1 MIDAS
6 IRVASDSGELAAWAV
21 ERFITVARESAAR
34 QGRFLVALSGGETPR
49 EMHRRLAAPP
59 VLSAVPWSSTHFFW
73 VDERCVPRESPHSNF
88 GAAWRE
94 FLSLVPVPNDHV
106 HPVNGEL
113 PPEDGAAHYE
123 LELVR
128 SFHLKNNELPVF
140 DLVILGM
147 GSDGHTAS
155 LFPESTALS
164 EKKRRVISVH
174 GGIPALDRIT
184 LTVPVLNR
192 ARHAVFLVSGA
203 GKAETVKAVL
213 SGAGASLPAGRI
225 CPVKGE
231 LLWLLDREAA
241 RLLEIG

>member
-6 IRVASDSGELAAWAV
+6 ITVVSDPGELAARAV
-21 ERFITVARESAAR
+21 ERFIAVARESVAR
-34 QGRFLVALSGGETPR
+34 QGRFSAALSGGETPR

-59 VLSAVPWSSTHFFW
+59 TVSAVPWSSTHFFW

-88 GAAWRE
+88 GAAWGD
-94 FLSLVPVPNDHV
+94 FLSLVPIPADHL

-113 PPEDGAAHYE
+113 LPEDGAAHYE

-128 SFHLKNNELPVF
+128 SFHLKKNELPVF

-164 EKKRRVISVH
+164 EKKRRVLSVH

-192 ARHAVFLVSGA
+192 ARHVVFLVSGA
-203 GKAETVKAVL
+203 GKAERVKAVL
-213 SGAGASLPAGRI
+213 SGSGASLPAGRI
-225 CPVKGE
+225 RPVKGE

-241 RLLEIG
+241 RLLEVG